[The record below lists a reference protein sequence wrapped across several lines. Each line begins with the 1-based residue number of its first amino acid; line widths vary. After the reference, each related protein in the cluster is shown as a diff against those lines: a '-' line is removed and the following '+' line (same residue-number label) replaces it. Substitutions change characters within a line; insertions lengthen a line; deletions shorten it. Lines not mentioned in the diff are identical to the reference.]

1 MIKPGPTKH
10 LLHARKKKDQKVIGD
25 FLYDLY
31 PLMSLPDDGLGQPI
45 ANWAKDAG
53 DCLKDGEV
61 SRRSMEKG
69 MADGASSSGP

>member
-1 MIKPGPTKH
+1 MIKPGPTKYP
-10 LLHARKKKDQKVIGD
+10 LRERKKKDQKVIGD

-53 DCLKDGEV
+53 DYLKDGEV
-61 SRRSMEKG
+61 SRRSTEKS
-69 MADGASSSGP
+69 MADGASGSGP